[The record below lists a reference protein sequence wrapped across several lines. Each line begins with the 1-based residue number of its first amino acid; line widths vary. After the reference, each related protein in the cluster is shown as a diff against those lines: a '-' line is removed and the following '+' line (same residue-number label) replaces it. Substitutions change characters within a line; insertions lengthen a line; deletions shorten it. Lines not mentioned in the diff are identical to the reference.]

1 MLYGRTKMK
10 HLKVMGESFHQIQ
23 VLSSPSLSFVTQQT
37 KEERKVKQIMCYR
50 QGYNMLEA
58 K

>member
-1 MLYGRTKMK
+1 MK